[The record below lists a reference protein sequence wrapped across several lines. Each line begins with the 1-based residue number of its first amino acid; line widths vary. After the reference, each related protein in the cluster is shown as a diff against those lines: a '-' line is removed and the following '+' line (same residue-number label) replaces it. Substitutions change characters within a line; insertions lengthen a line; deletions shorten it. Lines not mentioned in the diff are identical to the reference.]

1 VNGSISQEQKDLVDV
16 LTLETIDV
24 ILELLEERSKVRW
37 ASESDLWECLSV
49 SGDHVLDSDNFWLSR
64 VAVDSEAMVNGIDS
78 HVAWNSTESEAWEC
92 FVTIIWL
99 KDRAN

>member
-1 VNGSISQEQKDLVDV
+1 MNGSISQEQKDLVDV

-24 ILELLEERSKVRW
+24 ILELLEERSEVRW

-64 VAVDSEAMVNGIDS
+64 VAVYSETVIDCVDS
-78 HVAWNSTESEAWEC
+78 HVAWNSTESKAWEC
-92 FVTIIWL
+92 LVTIIWL